1 MLAFQLCL
9 PLQDL
14 TQDCKALAGGGDPVP
29 PGELQAGFGA
39 GAVIGSEE
47 LGKQRA
53 VIKSIGL
60 DSKHHKERK
69 ITEGRTGVG
78 LLWAEAI
85 ILWGTCTHA
94 DL

>member
-1 MLAFQLCL
+1 MLALELCL
-9 PLQDL
+9 SLQDL
-14 TQDCKALAGGGDPVP
+14 TQDCKALAGGDPVP
-29 PGELQAGFGA
+29 PGELQVGFGA

-53 VIKSIGL
+53 VIRSIGL

-69 ITEGRTGVG
+69 ITEGRTGAG
-78 LLWAEAI
+78 LIRAEAI